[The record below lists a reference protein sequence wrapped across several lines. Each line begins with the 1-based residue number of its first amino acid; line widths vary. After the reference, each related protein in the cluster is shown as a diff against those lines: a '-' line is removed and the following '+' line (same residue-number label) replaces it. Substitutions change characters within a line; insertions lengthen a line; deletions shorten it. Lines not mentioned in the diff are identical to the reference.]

1 MQGRGEKRAV
11 FIDDKLRMSQQY
23 NVVARKANVESAVG
37 LQNEE
42 VDNPVQFQVMMR
54 LYLEHFYFVWFRA
67 PGNEKMVKK
76 FGIILYEEQ
85 LDELRI
91 WLVLNLRVYSFC

>member
-1 MQGRGEKRAV
+1 
-11 FIDDKLRMSQQY
+11 
-23 NVVARKANVESAVG
+23 
-37 LQNEE
+37 
-42 VDNPVQFQVMMR
+42 
-54 LYLEHFYFVWFRA
+54 
-67 PGNEKMVKK
+67 MVKK

>member
-54 LYLEHFYFVWFRA
+54 LYLEHFYFV
-67 PGNEKMVKK
+67 
-76 FGIILYEEQ
+76 
-85 LDELRI
+85 
-91 WLVLNLRVYSFC
+91 